1 MTGRSYSGGVDDPE
15 ALDPSP
21 ALVTDVFAR
30 ACTSRAA
37 FEDVTSRWSS
47 LVLLALAEGPHRF
60 GELRRRVEGVSE
72 RMLAQSLRGLE
83 RDGLLTRDVA
93 GTIPPRVDYALT
105 PLGARV
111 ADGLR
116 GLADVLEGAVPDIDR
131 ARLEYDSR

>member
-1 MTGRSYSGGVDDPE
+1 MEQTEVQDPT
-15 ALDPSP
+15 PQ
-21 ALVTDVFAR
+21 LVTDVFAR

-83 RDGLLTRDVA
+83 RDGLLIRDVA

-105 PLGARV
+105 PLGASVAESLRV
-111 ADGLR
+111 
-116 GLADVLEGAVPDIDR
+116 LADVLEGAVPEIDR
-131 ARLEYDSR
+131 ARLDYDAR

>member
-1 MTGRSYSGGVDDPE
+1 MQDPT
-15 ALDPSP
+15 PQ
-21 ALVTDVFAR
+21 LVTDVFAR

-83 RDGLLTRDVA
+83 RDGLLIRDVA

-105 PLGARV
+105 PLGASVAESLRV
-111 ADGLR
+111 
-116 GLADVLEGAVPDIDR
+116 LADVLEGAVPEIDR
-131 ARLEYDSR
+131 ARLDYDAR

>member
-1 MTGRSYSGGVDDPE
+1 MEDLE

-21 ALVTDVFAR
+21 QLVTDVFAR

-47 LVLLALAEGPHRF
+47 LVMLALAEGPHRF

-83 RDGLLTRDVA
+83 RDGLLIRDVA

-105 PLGARV
+105 PLGASVAESLRV
-111 ADGLR
+111 
-116 GLADVLEGAVPDIDR
+116 LADVLEGAVPEIDR
-131 ARLEYDSR
+131 ARLDYDAR

>member
-1 MTGRSYSGGVDDPE
+1 MESIDAVGPAPE
-15 ALDPSP
+15 
-21 ALVTDVFAR
+21 LVSDVFAR

-83 RDGLLTRDVA
+83 RDGLVSRADA
-93 GTIPPRVDYALT
+93 GTIPPRVDYELT
-105 PLGARV
+105 GLGARV
-111 ADGLR
+111 AEGLR
-116 GLADVLEGAVPDIDR
+116 GLADVLESAVPEIDR
-131 ARLEYDSR
+131 ARLDYDAR